1 METAAVAVTATSD
14 FSNLPSITKYAVQ
27 GGFSV
32 SDCYREMSYTA
43 LFYLHK
49 YYSYNYSIIQI
60 KSDKKINSK
69 KALPFCSLKRFIYER
84 QKRQKPAGFSD
95 DPVSLLE

>member
-60 KSDKKINSK
+60 KSDKK
-69 KALPFCSLKRFIYER
+69 
-84 QKRQKPAGFSD
+84 
-95 DPVSLLE
+95 